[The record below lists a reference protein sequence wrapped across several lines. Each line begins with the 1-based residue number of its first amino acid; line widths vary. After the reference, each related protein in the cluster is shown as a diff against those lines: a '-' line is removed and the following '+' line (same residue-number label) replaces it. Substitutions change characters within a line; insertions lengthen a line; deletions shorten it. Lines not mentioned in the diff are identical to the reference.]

1 MRFFFTCSHIFTAD
15 PKGVLKL
22 WNIRDAL
29 FSSTDVVNAP
39 QKCPLV
45 AVFES
50 SFVARI
56 MCLDVS
62 PRAEVLTLKQK
73 IVFQSLWGD

>member
-1 MRFFFTCSHIFTAD
+1 M
-15 PKGVLKL
+15 LKL

-29 FSSTDVVNAP
+29 FSSTDVINAP

-50 SFVARI
+50 SFGARI

-62 PRAEVLTLKQK
+62 PRAEVLTLKLIGFLVENK
-73 IVFQSLWGD
+73 TINAYC